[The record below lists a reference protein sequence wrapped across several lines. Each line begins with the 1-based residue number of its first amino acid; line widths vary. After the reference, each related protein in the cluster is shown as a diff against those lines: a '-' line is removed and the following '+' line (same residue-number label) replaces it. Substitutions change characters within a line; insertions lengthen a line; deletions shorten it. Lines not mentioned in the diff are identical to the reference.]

1 MSSKV
6 SEKPT
11 GSEKPNN
18 STISEM
24 EQVGKE

>member
-11 GSEKPNN
+11 GSEMLNN
-18 STISEM
+18 STTEDCSD
-24 EQVGKE
+24 VGKE